1 MFSLDLMT
9 APTPLQMAVLSSQPM
24 AAVRPWGSWRG
35 WEGAWDSV
43 QEALTVL
50 TSIPLGPAPAQKHT
64 GLFPGGGEEEEALL
78 DTKCLIA
85 TAVITLFNVSN
96 VAASVK

>member
-1 MFSLDLMT
+1 MT

-24 AAVRPWGSWRG
+24 AVVRPWESWGG
-35 WEGAWDSV
+35 WEGAWCSI

-50 TSIPLGPAPAQKHT
+50 TSIPLGPVPAQKQT
-64 GLFPGGGEEEEALL
+64 GLFPGGREEEEALL

-96 VAASVK
+96 MAASVR